1 MKKLLALVLL
11 LAAAGSAAYL
21 ASQGKLPGYENDKSL
36 LTKKSARFM
45 ECLKFK
51 EFVEAANFHAADEVK
66 SHPDISVKLENF
78 FKIPHENL
86 DIQSTAIDFV
96 ELDST
101 GRRAKVKTTS
111 VIRILNRNNE
121 IQRPEAML
129 YWRKGQDGQ
138 WVLDLRTTLERGV
151 SAGL

>member
-11 LAAAGSAAYL
+11 LAAAGTAGYL
-21 ASQGKLPGYENDKSL
+21 ASQGKLPGYENDKSV

-51 EFVEAANFHAADEVK
+51 EFAEAAGFHAPDEVK
-66 SHPDISVKLENF
+66 AHPDIPKMLENF

-86 DIQSTAIDFV
+86 DIQSSTVDFI

-101 GRRAKVKTTS
+101 GKRAKVKTTS
-111 VIRILNRNNE
+111 VIRILNRSNE

-129 YWRKGQDGQ
+129 YWRKAQDGR
-138 WVLDLRTTLERGV
+138 WFLDLRTTLERG
-151 SAGL
+151 AGI